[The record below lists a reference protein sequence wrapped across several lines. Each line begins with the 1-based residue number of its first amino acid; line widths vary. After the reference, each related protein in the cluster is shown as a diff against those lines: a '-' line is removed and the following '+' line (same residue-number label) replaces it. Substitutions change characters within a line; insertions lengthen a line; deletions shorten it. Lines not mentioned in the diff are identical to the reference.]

1 MAQYTKVELLGHM
14 TEWVD
19 EFWSG
24 KDSDPV
30 LSEMWRSYMGD
41 FVVKFDDTIPLD
53 TDVVRQMGIKPL
65 AKIGL
70 NTIDRLHI
78 PFSHSAGLMIL
89 VISSYYGNPG
99 IMNMYLAAFKH
110 ESVATLG
117 HPMPELG
124 NFDWVNSVTGGVW
137 YTKEFLHKMWDK
149 QKLPDGSNL
158 VDRMGPD
165 DFLLTADE
173 AATIKE

>member
-1 MAQYTKVELLGHM
+1 MAQYTKVELLTRM

-24 KDSDPV
+24 KDIDPK
-30 LSEMWRSYMGD
+30 LSELWRSYKGD
-41 FVVKFDDTIPLD
+41 FIVKFDDKLPLD
-53 TDVVRQMGIKPL
+53 VNVIRQMGIKPL
-65 AKIGL
+65 SKIGL
-70 NTIDRLHI
+70 NTIDYLRI
-78 PFSHSAGLMIL
+78 PFSHSAGMLTL
-89 VISSYYGNPG
+89 VILSCYGNPG

-110 ESVATLG
+110 ESAATLG

-165 DFLLTADE
+165 DFLLTAE
-173 AATIKE
+173 ESASIKD